1 MHARTQ
7 PTLLSQRGDFI
18 TSISTADSAAGALI
32 NRHFTSFILSNRE
45 RGCCCAAAQNA
56 CVRVCSQT
64 NVWRKMNQPMTPR
77 AYAIA
82 PPWSS
87 FHLNLCILTCLCP
100 SAAMLPQNQSHTRTH
115 THIAPICSTLTF
127 HRMIYLQKQIQQE
140 NNTFKIKRITTVISL
155 INQWSRKLA
164 CHVGSFSFTRG
175 KKQG

>member
-1 MHARTQ
+1 MSAQFLLHPALLLSVSQWVFSPLQLEPCDKMHARTQ

-82 PPWSS
+82 PP
-87 FHLNLCILTCLCP
+87 
-100 SAAMLPQNQSHTRTH
+100 
-115 THIAPICSTLTF
+115 
-127 HRMIYLQKQIQQE
+127 
-140 NNTFKIKRITTVISL
+140 
-155 INQWSRKLA
+155 
-164 CHVGSFSFTRG
+164 
-175 KKQG
+175 